1 MDIEDIA
8 LRKLAERLFIRRL
21 VRAGKYSIA
30 VSRDGKEYLVIDEDT
45 KTIVLKTSSISEA
58 IRYVEERRW
67 DCEDT

>member
-67 DCEDT
+67 DYEDT